1 MKLPV
6 EKETAIVELA
16 RVVAAQYL
24 AEHEDDSLV
33 REPEEFISAIETEI
47 RSTLRDEIA
56 KMATLR
62 QVEETPTLD
71 PSSSSGMD
79 LTLDPE
85 FGPLSKA
92 PEQPAAVQQPT
103 PELDATLDPSSA
115 AELSGL
121 SVDSPTMDS
130 ADPLELDTNKSPR
143 PTPAIRSGGS
153 QSKSLSKTSKEL
165 SAPPGYEIISTLG
178 KGGMG
183 VVYKARHVP
192 LDRTVAVKMIISG
205 EHASEDQI
213 RRFQKEAEA
222 AANLSHPN
230 IVSVYEVGE
239 HQGLP
244 FFSLEFVDGP
254 SLSEQLKETTMSDRE
269 AASIL
274 LPIARA
280 IEYSHQRGILH
291 RDLKPQNILL
301 TPEGVPKVADFGL
314 AKRLDSN
321 DGQTMTGV
329 VVGTPGYLA
338 PEQAA
343 DTRKVGPH
351 TDVYAL
357 GCILYCIMTGR
368 PPFKA
373 PTAVETVRQ
382 LLFQEPMPPSKFQEN
397 LDKDLETICM
407 KALEKE
413 ISKRYR
419 SAGELADELQ
429 RYLNGEPIVARPVT
443 RKERF
448 WKWCKRNPGVASLSG
463 VAASLL
469 TFLLFGGITSAIVI
483 NAQKGREQ
491 EARKSAETFAELAE
505 QNKILANDQA

>member
-1 MKLPV
+1 MQV
-6 EKETAIVELA
+6 ERETAIVELA

-24 AEHEDDSLV
+24 AEHQEDSLV
-33 REPEEFISAIETEI
+33 QEPDEFISAIETEI

-56 KMATLR
+56 KMATVR
-62 QVEETPTLD
+62 HVEETPTLD

-79 LTLDPE
+79 LTLDGGLSPVPNEDSQPE
-85 FGPLSKA
+85 VA
-92 PEQPAAVQQPT
+92 PEQPAD
-103 PELDATLDPSSA
+103 LDATLDPSSA

-130 ADPLELDTNKSPR
+130 ANPLGLDTNKSPR
-143 PTPAIRSGGS
+143 PTPAVRSGS
-153 QSKSLSKTSKEL
+153 AQIKVKAKTTKEL
-165 SAPPGYEIISTLG
+165 SPPAGYEIISTLG

-269 AASIL
+269 AAAMM

-301 TPEGVPKVADFGL
+301 TPDGVPKVADFGL

-351 TDVYAL
+351 TDVYA
-357 GCILYCIMTGR
+357 
-368 PPFKA
+368 
-373 PTAVETVRQ
+373 
-382 LLFQEPMPPSKFQEN
+382 
-397 LDKDLETICM
+397 
-407 KALEKE
+407 
-413 ISKRYR
+413 
-419 SAGELADELQ
+419 
-429 RYLNGEPIVARPVT
+429 
-443 RKERF
+443 
-448 WKWCKRNPGVASLSG
+448 
-463 VAASLL
+463 
-469 TFLLFGGITSAIVI
+469 
-483 NAQKGREQ
+483 
-491 EARKSAETFAELAE
+491 
-505 QNKILANDQA
+505 